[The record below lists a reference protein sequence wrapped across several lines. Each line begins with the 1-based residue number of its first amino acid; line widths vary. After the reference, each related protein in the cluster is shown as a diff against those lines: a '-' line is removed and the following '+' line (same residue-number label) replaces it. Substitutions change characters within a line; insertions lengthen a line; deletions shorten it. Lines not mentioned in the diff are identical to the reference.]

1 MIMNKTNMLV
11 LAGLIL
17 FSAHSAFTMGKQ
29 EREILYTLHELGQNI
44 ADVPMITQNIDMF
57 IGVLE
62 MNIQITEA
70 RLAAANEKFKKT
82 LWKNAALFGGCQVGK
97 AIFITAMEKIK
108 DSVSWRLRQT
118 NSFAV
123 PYTILWNSVHG
134 IAFMAGSMF
143 VTLHIYDEWKNISAF
158 NESLALDR
166 QILWQLIEI
175 KDSMDQSAE
184 SAENFL
190 LKSAE

>member
-1 MIMNKTNMLV
+1 MNKINTLV
-11 LAGLIL
+11 LAGLML
-17 FSAHSAFTMGKQ
+17 CSANSALSMGKQ

-44 ADVPMITQNIDMF
+44 ADVPMITQNIDTF
-57 IGVLE
+57 IGILE

-70 RLAAANEKFKKT
+70 RLAAADQKFKKA

-97 AIFITAMEKIK
+97 AIFTSAMDKIK
-108 DSVSWRLRQT
+108 ASVSWRLRET

-123 PYTILWNSVHG
+123 PYTMLWNSVHG
-134 IAFMAGSMF
+134 IAFMAGQMF
-143 VTLHIYDEWKNISAF
+143 VGLSLYDAWKNRSSLD
-158 NESLALDR
+158 ESLALDR

-175 KDSMDQSAE
+175 KDSMDQGAE